1 MCQANYSICIDP
13 SFTSDRV
20 FYMIHVNGI
29 EVACCAD
36 FQAAQL
42 TAMKIEDELKGFSW
56 LPQAQSFNA
65 AELGA

>member
-29 EVACCAD
+29 EVAC
-36 FQAAQL
+36 
-42 TAMKIEDELKGFSW
+42 
-56 LPQAQSFNA
+56 
-65 AELGA
+65 